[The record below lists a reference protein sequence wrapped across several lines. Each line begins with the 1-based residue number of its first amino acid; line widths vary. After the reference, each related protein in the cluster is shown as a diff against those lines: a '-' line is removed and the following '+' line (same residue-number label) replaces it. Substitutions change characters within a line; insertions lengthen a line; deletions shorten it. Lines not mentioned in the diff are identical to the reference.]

1 MVCNF
6 QHEKGTKTMSEK
18 FGVAIIG
25 YGGMGSWHARQL
37 KTMGEIQLCGIYDI
51 DPERNTAAEAAGIHA
66 YESMQALL
74 QDPQVRLVTI
84 AIPNDQHKGVAIA
97 AMQAGKNV
105 VCEKPVALS
114 SDEVRDMVKAAKACK
129 VLFTVHQNRRWDED
143 YLTMKKIYEE
153 GRLGRVFKIESRV
166 HGSRGIPSD
175 WRNQKACGGGMVLDW
190 GVHLLDQ
197 MLMMVKE
204 PVVSVYADLDNVTNE
219 EVDDGFKAI
228 IHFAPKV
235 AGDPPLSC
243 HVEVGT
249 SNFIN
254 LPRWYMLG
262 ENGSAVIEDWERN
275 GKIVMVS
282 DWEKRDAVPVVTA
295 AGLTKTMAPR
305 TEETI
310 QEYPLPEVHSDVRDF
325 YRNLIDAVDGR
336 AEQIVK
342 HHEIL
347 RSMRLMEAI
356 MRSAET
362 GEAVHWII

>member
-1 MVCNF
+1 
-6 QHEKGTKTMSEK
+6 MSEK
-18 FGVAIIG
+18 FGVAVLG
-25 YGGMGSWHARQL
+25 YGGMGGWHVRQL
-37 KTMGEIQLCGIYDI
+37 KTMEEIQLCGVYDI
-51 DPERNTAAEAAGIHA
+51 DPQRNAAAERAGVCA
-66 YESMQALL
+66 YPSEAALL
-74 QDPQVRLVTI
+74 ADPQVRLVTI
-84 AIPNDQHKGVAIA
+84 AIPNDQHKDAAIR
-97 AMQAGKNV
+97 AMRAGKNV

-114 SDEVRDMVKAAKACK
+114 SDEVVEMVKASKANK
-129 VLFTVHQNRRWDED
+129 VIFTVHQNRRWDED
-143 YLTMKKIYEE
+143 YLTIRKIYEE
-153 GRLGRVFKIESRV
+153 GRLGKVFKIESRV

-175 WRNQKACGGGMVLDW
+175 WRNQKAYGGGMVLDW

-197 MLMMVKE
+197 MLMMIKE
-204 PVVSVYADLDNVTNE
+204 PVVSVYADLDNVTNQ

-243 HVEVGT
+243 QVEVGT

-262 ENGSAVIEDWERN
+262 ENGSAVIEDWDLN

-305 TEETI
+305 TKDTI

-325 YRNLIDAVDGR
+325 YRNLIEASEGK
-336 AEQIVK
+336 AEQLVK
-342 HHEIL
+342 HREIL

-356 MRSAET
+356 LRSAET

>member
-1 MVCNF
+1 
-6 QHEKGTKTMSEK
+6 MSEK
-18 FGVAIIG
+18 FGAAIIG
-25 YGGMGSWHARQL
+25 YGGMGGWHARKL
-37 KTMGEIQLCGIYDI
+37 KSMEEIELCGVYDI
-51 DPERNTAAEAAGIHA
+51 DPERNAAAEKAGIHV
-66 YESMQALL
+66 YSSLEELL
-74 QDPQVRLVTI
+74 GDPQVQSVTI
-84 AIPNDQHKGVAIA
+84 AIPNDQHKEMAIK
-97 AMQAGKNV
+97 AMEAGKHV

-114 SDEVRDMVKAAKACK
+114 TDEVVEMIKASKANN

-143 YLTMKKIYEE
+143 YLTIKKIYDE

-175 WRNQKACGGGMVLDW
+175 WRNQKAYGGGMVLDW

-204 PVVSVYADLDNVTNE
+204 PVVSVYADLDNVTNQ

-228 IHFAPKV
+228 IHFAPKI
-235 AGDPPLSC
+235 AGEPPLSC
-243 HVEVGT
+243 QVEVGT

-262 ENGSAVIEDWERN
+262 ENGSAVIEGWDLK

-305 TEETI
+305 TEESI
-310 QEYPLPEVHSDVRDF
+310 QEFPLPEVHSDVRDF
-325 YRNLIDAVDGR
+325 YRNLIEAVHGK

-342 HHEIL
+342 HKEIL

-356 MRSAET
+356 LRSAES
-362 GEAVHWII
+362 GEAIHWII

>member
-1 MVCNF
+1 
-6 QHEKGTKTMSEK
+6 MSEK
-18 FGVAIIG
+18 FGVAVIG
-25 YGGMGSWHARQL
+25 YGGMGGWHVRQL
-37 KTMGEIQLCGIYDI
+37 KTMDEIQLCGIYDR
-51 DPERNTAAEAAGIHA
+51 DPKRNAAAEKAGVHV
-66 YESMQALL
+66 YQSMEELL
-74 QDPQVRLVTI
+74 ADPMVKLVTI
-84 AIPNDQHKGVAIA
+84 AIPNDQHKDVSIW

-114 SDEVRDMVKAAKACK
+114 TDETVEMIKAAKANE

-143 YLTMKKIYEE
+143 FLTIKKIYEE
-153 GRLGRVFKIESRV
+153 GQLGRVFKIESRV

-175 WRNQKACGGGMVLDW
+175 WRNQKIYGGGMVLDW

-197 MLMMVKE
+197 ILMMVKE
-204 PVVSVYADLDNVTNE
+204 PVVSVYADLDNVTNQ

-228 IHFAPKV
+228 IHFAPHI
-235 AGDPPLSC
+235 AGEPPLSC
-243 HVEVGT
+243 QVEVGT

-262 ENGSAVIEDWERN
+262 ENGSAVIEDWDLN

-305 TEETI
+305 TKDTI

-325 YRNLIDAVDGR
+325 YRNLIQAVDGK

-342 HHEIL
+342 HQEIL
-347 RSMRLMEAI
+347 RSMRLMEAVLH
-356 MRSAET
+356 SAET
-362 GEAVHWII
+362 GETVHWVI

>member
-1 MVCNF
+1 
-6 QHEKGTKTMSEK
+6 MSEK

-37 KTMGEIQLCGIYDI
+37 LSMDEIALCGIYDI
-51 DPERNTAAEAAGIHA
+51 DPERVEAAKRAGIPTYA
-66 YESMQALL
+66 SREELL
-74 QDPQVRLVTI
+74 QDPKVRLVTV
-84 AIPNDQHKGVAIA
+84 AIPNDQHKGVCIA
-97 AMQAGKNV
+97 VMQAGKNV

-114 SDEVRDMVKAAKACK
+114 SDEVRDMIKAAKENR

-143 YLTMKKIYEE
+143 YLTMKKIYDES
-153 GRLGRVFKIESRV
+153 RLGPVFKIESRV

-197 MLMMVKE
+197 MLMMIKE

-243 HVEVGT
+243 LVEVGT

-262 ENGSAVIEDWERN
+262 ENGSAIIEDWKLN

-325 YRNLIDAVDGR
+325 YRNLIDAVDGK
-336 AEQIVK
+336 AEQVVK

-356 MRSAET
+356 LRSAET